1 MNLKNLIERLSAVLK
16 ILLKST
22 GPKHSPD
29 DIQTAIKMLRGV
41 IAELE
46 NMAD

>member
-1 MNLKNLIERLSAVLK
+1 MNLKNLIERLSSVLK
-16 ILLKST
+16 LLIKST
-22 GPKHSPD
+22 GPKSSPD
-29 DIQTAIKMLRGV
+29 DVKTAITMLRGV